1 MKIAKRA
8 RFILLTTIIFSKSVF
23 AECKERKDWV
33 QVLATPITE
42 QQKKDLKERYKNAC
56 RDENHK
62 PVDVKQEKDNVYIVC
77 ECK

>member
-1 MKIAKRA
+1 MKIGKKM
-8 RFILLTTIIFSKSVF
+8 FLILLTTIIFSKSVF
-23 AECKERKDWV
+23 AGCKEKKDWV
-33 QVLATPITE
+33 QVSATPITE
-42 QQKKDLKERYKNAC
+42 QQKKDLKERYKDAC